1 MILGDIISY
10 VLVRPAH
17 YSVSSSILND
27 SFFFYAVCA
36 SVVIVLAYVKFT
48 FSRKEQ

>member
-10 VLVRPAH
+10 VLVRPA